1 MLDKTTY
8 SWPPDYA
15 GKLIWRQDMLRK
27 MRANRSMFTRAKAY
41 YARNPWDFT
50 DDWVDTYDPRN
61 ATFVGRSVRMPFILF
76 PRQRELMWFFQE
88 LLDQQ
93 VNGLVEKSRDM
104 GATWDAGAFSVSKFL
119 FTQGSAIGWG
129 SRKEMLVDRNGDMD
143 SIFEKLRY
151 IVRTVPTEFYPPGF
165 DPDNMSHMKIIC
177 AQSESSITG
186 ESGDDIGR
194 GGRKSMYF
202 KDESAHYERPEKIEA
217 ALADNTN
224 VQVDI
229 SSVHGLN
236 NVFHRRREAG
246 TEWEPGERMLRNRA
260 NVFVM
265 DWRQHPAKDEV
276 WYRER
281 EQKARDEGL
290 LHKFRQEVDRD
301 YSASIEG
308 TIVPLEWIKSCI
320 DAHKKIEGMDVGPW
334 MAALDVAG
342 DSQGQGDRNAFTR
355 RKGVVLNH
363 ASEWGDRDT
372 TLTAQKAAV
381 LAGEVRQPIKVQY
394 DCIGVGEGVKGETNR
409 LVSRGEMPKGV
420 KFVAWDAG
428 SGALYPER
436 RVVTLDNGNED
447 PESPLNKDFYGNLK
461 AQGWWMLRRRAE
473 KTHNY
478 ITKGIRYPVNELM
491 SIDSTIPKLRQLE
504 KEIAQ
509 PTSKPSGTRLR
520 LIVDKTPEGSRS
532 PNFGDST
539 MMNFWPVD
547 DTFGYDI
554 TMSGVG

>member
-276 WYRER
+276 WY
-281 EQKARDEGL
+281 
-290 LHKFRQEVDRD
+290 
-301 YSASIEG
+301 
-308 TIVPLEWIKSCI
+308 
-320 DAHKKIEGMDVGPW
+320 
-334 MAALDVAG
+334 
-342 DSQGQGDRNAFTR
+342 
-355 RKGVVLNH
+355 
-363 ASEWGDRDT
+363 
-372 TLTAQKAAV
+372 
-381 LAGEVRQPIKVQY
+381 
-394 DCIGVGEGVKGETNR
+394 
-409 LVSRGEMPKGV
+409 
-420 KFVAWDAG
+420 
-428 SGALYPER
+428 
-436 RVVTLDNGNED
+436 VTLDNGNED